1 MQKLKSIENGRVVL
15 PAKLRKAAGIK
26 EGKAIAI
33 AYLGKIVIQQ
43 PRVDEKEIE
52 EWYNKMKQIVLEVKK
67 VGKEVKWM
75 EEEYVWRKLG
85 LRSISGCKNYS
96 RSSFQT
102 LSKKTH

>member
-1 MQKLKSIENGRVVL
+1 MEVIAEVKIDKAGRIVL

-33 AYLGKIVIQQ
+33 AYPGKIVIQQ

-52 EWYNKMKQIVLEVKK
+52 EWYNKMKQIVLEVKE

-75 EEEYVWRKLG
+75 DEEYVWRKLG
-85 LRSISGCKNYS
+85 L
-96 RSSFQT
+96 
-102 LSKKTH
+102 